1 MLFSAFV
8 FVVSYTFAYTLTHY
22 HGSRSK
28 VTGLCL
34 ARSPS
39 PVYMQM
45 DGCMNRKTMVS
56 GLCCIALQDENL
68 FYFISSFTFLEHFQF
83 HSASLFYLAG
93 LKQSSNIYVNR
104 TGCFL
109 LSCSS
114 IVFCW
119 CVAFTRI
126 SKSNLLPLQFH
137 GN

>member
-1 MLFSAFV
+1 MVGIDQKGKFLSKEIFTYVKDWLSFVVRSRSRVLSGGSVVLFSAFV

-68 FYFISSFTFLEHFQF
+68 FYFISSFTFFRTF
-83 HSASLFYLAG
+83 PVSLCL
-93 LKQSSNIYVNR
+93 S
-104 TGCFL
+104 FL
-109 LSCSS
+109 LG
-114 IVFCW
+114 W
-119 CVAFTRI
+119 TKA
-126 SKSNLLPLQFH
+126 K
-137 GN
+137 